1 MKKVFALTLAM
12 LMMAGMACSTVTDL
26 ISDEGDIGSGEN
38 GGTQVG
44 QTEEPAPDQSGESG
58 SVLFSDDFSDPSS
71 GWERGDYETGTV
83 GYESGVYSV
92 VSNGDGETMWGIAN
106 RNFGDVIIEVQA
118 TQLDAPDNDNNDYG
132 VMCRV
137 QDNNEGYFL
146 LISGDGF
153 YSILLR
159 AEDSFTPLVD
169 WTSSEAFNLGNA
181 TNQIQAT
188 CDGDTFTLTVNGTE
202 LASATDSTFSNGD
215 IALTATSYEAAAT
228 EVHFDN
234 LEVRAP

>member
-1 MKKVFALTLAM
+1 MKKTVALTLAI
-12 LMMAGMACSTVTDL
+12 LVVAGMACSTVTEL
-26 ISDEGDIGSGEN
+26 ISGEGDPGGGDGGE
-38 GGTQVG
+38 QVG
-44 QTEEPAPDQSGESG
+44 QTEEPEPEQSGESA
-58 SVLFSDDFSDPSS
+58 SVLFSDDFSDTST
-71 GWERGDYETGTV
+71 GWEQGDYDTGSV

-92 VSNGDGETMWGIAN
+92 VSTGDGETMWGIGN

-118 TQLDAPDNDNNDYG
+118 TQVDAPANDNNDYG

-159 AEDSFTPLVD
+159 AEGSFTPLVD
-169 WTSSEAFNLGNA
+169 WASSEAFNLGNA

-188 CDGDTFTLTVNGTE
+188 CDGDSLTLTVNGNE
-202 LASATDSTFSNGD
+202 LASTTDSTFSSGD
-215 IALTATSYEAAAT
+215 IALTATSYEAAST